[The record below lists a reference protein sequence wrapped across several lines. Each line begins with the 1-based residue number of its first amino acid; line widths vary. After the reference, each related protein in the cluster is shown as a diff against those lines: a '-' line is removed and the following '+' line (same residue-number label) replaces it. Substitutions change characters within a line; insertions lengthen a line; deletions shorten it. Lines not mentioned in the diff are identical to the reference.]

1 MIEQLHPAPPSHRW
15 SSLDV
20 PLLPFPLV
28 HRRLDYMA
36 VLALER
42 LVDVQEGLHGVLARR
57 HIVQAGASIARTAGV
72 DASGPGALCARSRP
86 RCAKIT
92 AMSTVADLIVRRF
105 VEAGVRGLFGM
116 PGGGSNLDLLEAAAR
131 ADVPFVLSHTETAGA
146 LMACAQAEITR
157 APGACLAT
165 LGPGVASL
173 ANGVA
178 HARLDRVPLVVVT
191 DGLPVAVRRTYDH
204 QALDHAAFLAPLVKR
219 SVLVEPRD
227 DGHAAAAAIAAALAP
242 PPGPVHLD
250 CPSDVAPGRPRRDA
264 AHGPAAATR
273 ATATGAAAHLPA
285 PLLAGSRRPL
295 VIAGLGIGTASEAAR
310 LRALCERRG
319 MPALV
324 TYKAKGVVPDT
335 HPSFAG
341 VFTHAALEE
350 PFVRSADLIV
360 AVGLD
365 PVELL
370 PRPWTYPQPVVA
382 CGPWPNDGRHVPVA
396 AQATGDLDDLVAAL
410 DERLRADT
418 AWSASEIRRQADGQR
433 EALRIEAAG
442 FAPYRAVEAA
452 ARAAGPGARVTV
464 DAGAHMFPIVALWP
478 VSEPRQMLISNGLS
492 TMGYALPA
500 AIGAALL
507 DRPRRSRGRPRGR
520 GSRPARASRPCQAR
534 RRRCGAPAAPV

>member
-1 MIEQLHPAPPSHRW
+1 
-15 SSLDV
+15 
-20 PLLPFPLV
+20 
-28 HRRLDYMA
+28 
-36 VLALER
+36 
-42 LVDVQEGLHGVLARR
+42 
-57 HIVQAGASIARTAGV
+57 
-72 DASGPGALCARSRP
+72 
-86 RCAKIT
+86 
-92 AMSTVADLIVRRF
+92 MSTVADLIVRRF

-191 DGLPVAVRRTYDH
+191 DGLPVAVRLTYDH

-227 DGHAAAAAIAAALAP
+227 DGHAAAAAIAAALTP

-264 AHGPAAATR
+264 VHGPAAATR
-273 ATATGAAAHLPA
+273 ATATGATAHLPA

-324 TYKAKGVVPDT
+324 TYKAKGVVPDG

-396 AQATGDLDDLVAAL
+396 AQATGDLDDLLAAL
-410 DERLRADT
+410 DERLPADT

-507 DRPRRSRGRPRGR
+507 DRPRRVVALTGDGGLLVCLGELSTL
-520 GSRPARASRPCQAR
+520 ARARLPVTVVVFSDRSLSLIRIKQERRGHRTDGAALGRVDWPALAESLGLEGAR
-534 RRRCGAPAAPV
+534 ATDAADLERCIAETMTSGGPALVEAVIDASAYPATLKAVRG